1 MATVVRH
8 PQVIRIPRPV
18 ARPSLWKR
26 VAALLPALHLPQSD
40 GITTPAAVGATD
52 HELQK
57 LAKRISAGPIDRGD
71 QRDVLVVLY
80 GGGIVK

>member
-26 VAALLPALHLPQSD
+26 IAAMMPTLHLPKSD
-40 GITTPAAVGATD
+40 GISTPAAVGAND
-52 HELQK
+52 YELQK

-80 GGGIVK
+80 GGGIIK